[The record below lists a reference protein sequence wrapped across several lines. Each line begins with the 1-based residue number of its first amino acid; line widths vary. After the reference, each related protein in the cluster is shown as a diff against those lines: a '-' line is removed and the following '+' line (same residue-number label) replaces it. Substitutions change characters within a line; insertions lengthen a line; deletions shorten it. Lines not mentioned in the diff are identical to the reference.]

1 MKKIINGIVYSRNRT
16 VDAWAVEGFDN
27 SSIAPIRT
35 IKIEDKIDG
44 TNVSIIKSQAFVNCQ
59 KIQQVYLPK
68 SIYTIGDEAFLGCIA
83 LSEINLD
90 KVLRIGEDA
99 FKDCLSLE
107 KVDLSNVA
115 ELHNGAFQR
124 CDSLKEVIF
133 GEELPYISK
142 DCFFQ
147 CRKLSNVKWPKHCD
161 SIESFAFAETQ
172 ITQVDLMTSSD
183 GDPVWINAHAFFRC
197 KKLSKVYID
206 VCNWNRF
213 NIHSEAFDGGRR
225 NSIEFILTN
234 CYFPTRFLTMKCD
247 FMIFK
252 DTVTLANDPQWAESL
267 PPQREKLGCK
277 PEVYKKANSIVNNAD
292 ENIFDYD
299 ILTLRT
305 AKVTGLKFDASS
317 SGNYII
323 SSGIKIDG
331 KVYKVTEI
339 SDYAFA
345 HFKDMNQI
353 FIPNTVTYI
362 GDGAFQDCKNL
373 EVFVFGNPSVGR
385 TTFKNCKRVWEWNTE
400 GEYFIDVTE
409 DYTNLK

>member
-1 MKKIINGIVYSRNRT
+1 MKKIINGVVYSRNRT
-16 VDAWAVEGFDN
+16 VDAWAVEGFDD
-27 SSIAPIRT
+27 SDITPIRT

-83 LSEINLD
+83 LTEINLD

-107 KVDLSNVA
+107 KVDLSKGV
-115 ELHNGAFQR
+115 ELHDGAFQR
-124 CDSLKEVIF
+124 CDNLKEVIF
-133 GEELPYISK
+133 GEELPYITK

-252 DTVTLANDPQWAESL
+252 DTVTLADTKKVTKRTVTPEL
-267 PPQREKLGCK
+267 LKL
-277 PEVYKKANSIVNNAD
+277 ATNSVGGGEDD
-292 ENIFDYD
+292 EMNYD
-299 ILTLRT
+299 ILTSRT
-305 AKVTGLKFDASS
+305 AKVIGMNFTVDEAHLIPPFVM
-317 SGNYII
+317 
-323 SSGIKIDG
+323 IDG
-331 KVYKVTEI
+331 RKYKVTEI

-345 HFKDMNQI
+345 HFKDMTEI
-353 FIPNTVTYI
+353 AIPNTVTYI